1 MTKIADLRK
10 NYTQAGLLETDV
22 AGDPVQQFKLWF
34 EQAVAANLLEP
45 NAMTIATVTAE
56 GKPSARI
63 VLLKGFDEHGFVFYT
78 NYNSQKGVELQQCPY
93 AALVFLWG
101 DLERQVR
108 IEGKVELVAIEEATA
123 YFHSR
128 PASSQLGAWASD
140 QSSVIG
146 NRSILETRLQQLEA
160 EYIEREI
167 PKPAHWGGFR
177 VVPTEIEFWQG
188 RPSRLHDRLRYQL
201 VDGVWKIDR
210 LAP

>member
-22 AGDPVQQFKLWF
+22 VADPFQQFKLWF

-78 NYNSQKGVELQQCPY
+78 NYSSQKGVELQHCPY

-108 IEGKVELVAIEEATA
+108 IEGKVELVAIEQATA

-140 QSSVIG
+140 QSMVISD
-146 NRSILETRLQQLEA
+146 RSILETRLQQLEA
-160 EYIEREI
+160 EYHEREI
-167 PKPAHWGGFR
+167 PKPPHWGGFR

-201 VDGVWKIDR
+201 VAGAWKMDR

>member
-10 NYTQAGLLETDV
+10 NYTQAGLLETDIV
-22 AGDPVQQFKLWF
+22 ASPYQQFQIWF
-34 EQAVAANLLEP
+34 EQAVAADILEP
-45 NAMTIATVTAE
+45 NAMTLATVTAE

-63 VLLKGFDEHGFVFYT
+63 VLLKAVDDRGFVFYT
-78 NYNSQKGVELQQCPY
+78 NYNSQKGVELQQCPH

-108 IEGKVELVAIEEATA
+108 IEGRIELVSESEATS

-140 QSSVIG
+140 QSTVIAS
-146 NRSILETRLQQLEA
+146 RAVLEQRLQQLET
-160 EYIEREI
+160 EYRDREI
-167 PKPAHWGGFR
+167 PKPPHWGGVR
-177 VVPTEIEFWQG
+177 VIPQEIEFWQG

-201 VDGVWKIDR
+201 IDENWQIDR
-210 LAP
+210 LSP

>member
-108 IEGKVELVAIEEATA
+108 IEGKVELVPIEEATA

-146 NRSILETRLQQLEA
+146 NRSILETRLQQLET

-177 VVPTEIEFWQG
+177 VVPIEIEFWQG

>member
-1 MTKIADLRK
+1 MKVSDLRK

-22 AGDPVQQFKLWF
+22 VANPIEQFSLWF

-45 NAMTIATVTAE
+45 NAMTVATVTSE

-63 VLLKGFDEHGFVFYT
+63 VLLKQFDARGFVFYT
-78 NYNSQKGVELQQCPY
+78 NYNSQKGLELQACPY

-101 DLERQVR
+101 NLERQVR
-108 IEGKVELVAIEEATA
+108 IEGKTELVAESEATE

-128 PASSQLGAWASD
+128 PASSQLGAWASE
-140 QSSVIG
+140 QSSIIPD
-146 NRSILETRLQQLEA
+146 RSVLETKLQALA
-160 EYIEREI
+160 TEYHDREI
-167 PKPAHWGGFR
+167 PKPSHWGGVR
-177 VVPTEIEFWQG
+177 VVPQEIEFWQG

-201 VDGVWKIDR
+201 VAGKWQIDR

>member
-10 NYTQAGLLETDV
+10 NYTQAGLLESEIV
-22 AGDPVQQFKLWF
+22 ANPFEQFKLWF
-34 EQAVAANLLEP
+34 EQAVAADILEP
-45 NAMTIATVTAE
+45 NAMTVATVTDQ

-63 VLLKGFDEHGFVFYT
+63 VLLKDFDDRGFVFYT
-78 NYNSQKGVELQQCPY
+78 NYNSQKGVELQNCPH

-108 IEGKVELVAIEEATA
+108 IEGKIEFVSESEATG

-140 QSSVIG
+140 QSTVIAD
-146 NRSILETRLQQLEA
+146 RSILEQKLQQLEA
-160 EYIEREI
+160 EYQDRQI
-167 PKPAHWGGFR
+167 PKPPHWGGVR
-177 VVPTEIEFWQG
+177 VIPQEIEFWQG

-201 VDGVWKIDR
+201 VEGRWQIDR

>member
-10 NYTQAGLLETDV
+10 NYTQAGLLESDI
-22 AGDPVQQFKLWF
+22 AWDPFEQFQLWF

-78 NYNSQKGVELQQCPY
+78 NYSSQKGVELQSCPY

-108 IEGKVELVAIEEATA
+108 IEGKVELVGIEQATA

-140 QSSVIG
+140 QSTVIVD
-146 NRSILETRLQQLEA
+146 RSILETRLQQLEA
-160 EYIEREI
+160 EYVDRVI

-201 VDGVWKIDR
+201 VDGVWSIDR

>member
-22 AGDPVQQFKLWF
+22 AADPFQQFQLWF

-78 NYNSQKGVELQQCPY
+78 NYDSQKGVELQQCPY

-108 IEGKVELVAIEEATA
+108 IEGKVELVEIEEATA

-140 QSSVIG
+140 QSTVIA
-146 NRSILETRLQQLEA
+146 NRSILETRLQQLET